1 VSTSLTSINRLSA
14 DIAVLLNKR
23 GLFRDSILIGK
34 CFGHRHCQRAYCIKC
49 MRRRVYL
56 QRKHLQ
62 QALPAILKQHPGA
75 QVWFLT
81 GAAEDSDEVN
91 SHAKAAVRGMKR
103 LLNHPRLKNRIISH
117 FSVLEVELKRYRTDP
132 CAHVHSLIVTKP
144 IDKGRYRI
152 SEPDWIRIW
161 EESCSLARKR
171 DLTIPLKRRQPTK
184 PRKHPSFDAR
194 RVGPT
199 KADLERV
206 IRYSTKWATPR
217 NITRNYRQLLTD
229 SDRFIRRIQALK
241 GVTRFFGPLHL
252 SAVRRSD
259 D

>member
-1 VSTSLTSINRLSA
+1 MGH
-14 DIAVLLNKR
+14 LNLR
-23 GLFRDSILIGK
+23 GLYREAIRLRD
-34 CFGHRHCQRAYCIKC
+34 CFGHKHCQQAYCVKC
-49 MRRRVYL
+49 MSRRVYRE
-56 QRKHLQ
+56 RKHLQ
-62 QALPAILKQHPGA
+62 EALPALLKEHPGA

-81 GAAEDSDEVN
+81 GAVEDSDEVN
-91 SHAKAAVRGMKR
+91 THAKAAVRGMKR

-117 FSVLEVELKRYRTDP
+117 FSVLEVALKRYRTDP

-171 DLTIPLKRRQPTK
+171 DLTVPLKRKQPTK
-184 PRKHPSFDAR
+184 PRRHASFVAVR
-194 RVGPT
+194 AGST
-199 KADLERV
+199 KLDHDRL

-229 SDRFIRRIQALK
+229 PDRFILRIQALK

-252 SAVRRSD
+252 TSRRSPPD
-259 D
+259 PASAQA